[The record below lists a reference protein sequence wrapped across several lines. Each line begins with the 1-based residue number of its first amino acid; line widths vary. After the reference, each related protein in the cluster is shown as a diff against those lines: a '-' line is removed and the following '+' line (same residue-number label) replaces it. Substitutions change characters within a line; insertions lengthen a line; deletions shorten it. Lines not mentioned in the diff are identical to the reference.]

1 MVLDLAWACA
11 SISQEILL
19 LGEGSSHM
27 LGLSTSFPII
37 GRRDLYLLKA
47 PGLDGNWVIFTGRM
61 DINKLLSW
69 VN

>member
-1 MVLDLAWACA
+1 
-11 SISQEILL
+11 
-19 LGEGSSHM
+19 M